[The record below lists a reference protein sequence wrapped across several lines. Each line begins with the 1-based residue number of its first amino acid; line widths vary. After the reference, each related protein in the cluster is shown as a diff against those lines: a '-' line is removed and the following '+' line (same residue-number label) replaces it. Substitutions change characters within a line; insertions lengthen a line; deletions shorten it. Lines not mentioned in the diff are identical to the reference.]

1 VRQRCATVG
10 AECTAAARE
19 VAPRTSG
26 TDTDRRRGRPLRC
39 ADYVAALVRDAREMV
54 RLQPLVLAPAVPRV
68 SKDNFRKAM
77 HERAGGRVTPY
88 DLRRAFS
95 RWMERAGV
103 VRIRRKIYMG
113 HAAGDVTALYEQ
125 SDIDAYLAED
135 AATLRKW
142 LHIADQETAT
152 AVQPLRKVN

>member
-1 VRQRCATVG
+1 MATTGMGPKEYHGWWEIMNDRVRIHGTKRQ
-10 AECTAAARE
+10 AR
-19 VAPRTSG
+19 
-26 TDTDRRRGRPLRC
+26 LR
-39 ADYVAALVRDAREMV
+39 DV
-54 RLQPLVLAPAVPRV
+54 PLVLAPAVPRV

-77 HERAGGRVTPY
+77 HERTGGRVTPY

-103 VRIRRKIYMG
+103 VRIRRKICMG

-125 SDIDAYLAED
+125 SDIDAYLVED

-142 LHIADQETAT
+142 LNIADQETAT

>member
-1 VRQRCATVG
+1 M
-10 AECTAAARE
+10 
-19 VAPRTSG
+19 
-26 TDTDRRRGRPLRC
+26 RR
-39 ADYVAALVRDAREMV
+39 YVAALVRDAREMV

-68 SKDNFRKAM
+68 SKDKFRKAM
-77 HERAGGRVTPY
+77 HERTGGRVTPY

-142 LHIADQETAT
+142 LHIAGPGNGDRSAT
-152 AVQPLRKVN
+152 AQESELNDLRRANSRRHTRNLTRGPYQCLTHSRG

>member
-1 VRQRCATVG
+1 M
-10 AECTAAARE
+10 
-19 VAPRTSG
+19 
-26 TDTDRRRGRPLRC
+26 RR
-39 ADYVAALVRDAREMV
+39 YVAALVRDAREMV

-77 HERAGGRVTPY
+77 HERTGGRVTPY
-88 DLRRAFS
+88 DLRRAFAC
-95 RWMERAGV
+95 WMERAGV

-113 HAAGDVTALYEQ
+113 HAAGDVTAFYEQ